1 MLWYKNW
8 RETLPM
14 LVYLQIFFVQ
24 FLFPNTWNIFSPD
37 YSPAVFAVF
46 MLYGFMFLGGSGIR
60 TRLGFSRMKSNSI
73 QSTLY
78 TLSLPVT
85 RRRLLL
91 VRSALGLLEMAAISI
106 LLAALVLWI
115 IGPRENLTVTTM
127 GHTLL
132 VVIAFGIGFY
142 FFSTLLA
149 TFLRGAYFLL
159 TCHCSFCLFVV
170 LSERLGWLSAYL
182 GLRTVLRSVSA
193 TGSLPWL
200 QMVTCVV
207 LGGICLF
214 ASIRIVEAQEY

>member
-8 RETLPM
+8 RETMPM
-14 LVYLQIFFVQ
+14 LVFLQIFFVQ
-24 FLFPNTWNIFSPD
+24 FLFPNTWKIFSPD
-37 YSPAVFAVF
+37 YSPAIFAIF
-46 MLYGFMFLGGSGIR
+46 MLYGFMLLGGSGIR
-60 TRLGFSRMKSNSI
+60 TRLGFSRMKSSSI

-91 VRSALGLLEMAAISI
+91 VRSAIGFLEMVAISI
-106 LLAALVLWI
+106 LLAGLVLWI
-115 IGPRENLTVTTM
+115 IGPREALTVMAM

-132 VVIAFGIGFY
+132 VVFAFGIGFY

-149 TFLRGAYFLL
+149 TFLHGAYFLL
-159 TCHCSFCLFVV
+159 ICHCLFCVFVV
-170 LSERLGWLSAYL
+170 FSERLGWLSAYM
-182 GLRTVLRSVSA
+182 GLRTVFRSVSA

-207 LGGICLF
+207 LGGICLL
-214 ASIRIVEAQEY
+214 ASIKIVEAQEY